1 MNRRNSRHAAGPV
14 PYDFRRPTKLTR
26 EHVRMLQMAY
36 ETFARRYTTTLTST
50 LRVASQVTLIAIEQ
64 ITYDEYVAG
73 LDNPTCM
80 FMVELEPL
88 PGKTIVEMAPSMP
101 LVWVD
106 HMLGGPG
113 GTQPDRPLTDI
124 ETPLVNGLL
133 ERVLE
138 ELRFSFE
145 SIVNLTPRIVGLEY
159 NPQFAQAAPA
169 SDAVIIVSF
178 EMRVG
183 PEECIATICIPFAGL
198 LPHLSTDAGN
208 ATLSTAQRQARDAA
222 QRSMTSGLGNTPVE
236 VSVRFNSVLM
246 SPRDLVTLRPGDIVP
261 LEHPVT
267 NPLAVTSAGVT
278 FAHAVAGSSG
288 QRLACLVVPPPQ
300 QQLQEE
306 V

>member
-1 MNRRNSRHAAGPV
+1 MNRRNGNSRSAGPV

-36 ETFARRYTTTLTST
+36 ETFARRYTTLLTST

-64 ITYDEYVAG
+64 ITYDEYVSG

-80 FMVELEPL
+80 IMIELEPM
-88 PGKTIVEMAPSMP
+88 PGKSIFEMSPSMP

-113 GTQPDRPLTDI
+113 GKQPDRPLTEI
-124 ETPLVNGLL
+124 ETPLVHGLL
-133 ERVLE
+133 DRILD
-138 ELRFSFE
+138 ELRLSFE
-145 SIVNLTPRIVGLEY
+145 SIVALTPRVVGLEY
-159 NPQFAQAAPA
+159 NPQFAQAAAA

-183 PEECIATICIPFAGL
+183 AEECIATVCTPFAGL
-198 LPHLSTDAGN
+198 LPHLATDADSAALS
-208 ATLSTAQRQARDAA
+208 ATQRQAREAA
-222 QRSMTSGLGNTPVE
+222 MRSMTTGLGNTPVE

-267 NPLAVTSAGVT
+267 NPLAVTSTGVT

-300 QQLQEE
+300 ED
-306 V
+306 VP

>member
-1 MNRRNSRHAAGPV
+1 MGRRSNRSAGPV

-36 ETFARRYTTTLTST
+36 ETFARRYTTLLTST
-50 LRVASQVTLIAIEQ
+50 LRVASHVTLIAIEQ
-64 ITYDEYVAG
+64 ITYDEYIAG

-80 FMVELEPL
+80 FMVELEPM
-88 PGKTIVEMAPSMP
+88 PGRSIFEMSQRMP

-106 HMLGGPG
+106 HLLGGPG
-113 GTQPDRPLTDI
+113 GSQPDRPLTEI
-124 ETPLVNGLL
+124 ETPLINGLL

-138 ELRFSFE
+138 ELRFSFDA
-145 SIVNLTPRIVGLEY
+145 IVALTPRVVGLEY
-159 NPQFAQAAPA
+159 NPQFAQAAAA

-183 PEECIATICIPFAGL
+183 AEECIATVCTPFAGL
-198 LPHLSTDAGN
+198 LPHLTTDTGGAG
-208 ATLSTAQRQARDAA
+208 LSAAQRQARDAA
-222 QRSMTSGLGNTPVE
+222 QHNMTVGLGNTPVE

-246 SPRDLVTLRPGDIVP
+246 SPRDLVTLQPGDIVP

-288 QRLACLVVPPPQ
+288 PRLACLVVPPPQ
-300 QQLQEE
+300 EDNG
-306 V
+306 